1 MATYSNITI
10 DQGSTFS
17 FTIDLDNLATGTDA
31 TLTSHTGAGSI
42 RKSYGSSTRSAAFTV
57 KGTQSGAATMTS
69 ADKGLT
75 VSLTATQTSA
85 LKAGRYVY
93 DIEIRSGST
102 ITRVLEGQVEVTPRV
117 TLSTESNP

>member
-1 MATYSNITI
+1 MATYSNLTI
-10 DQGSTFS
+10 DQGSTFE
-17 FTIDLDNLATGTDA
+17 FTIDLDNLATGADA
-31 TLTSHTGAGSI
+31 TLTSHTGAGSV
-42 RKSYGSSTRSAAFTV
+42 RKSHGSSTRSAAFTV
-57 KGTQSGAATMTS
+57 KGTQSGLATFTA

-75 VSLTATQTSA
+75 VTLTATQTSA

-93 DIEIRSGST
+93 DVEIRSGST